1 MFTKHNFKELVA
13 FGGTINKKDST
24 IIGVIGAMLLFL
36 LWYAVTAT
44 EAISPK
50 ILPNPVAMLKTIPTL
65 ITDQHLFFN
74 IGYTVVLNLLGY
86 VLALTIA
93 LPLGFVIGIYP
104 LPNALFKK
112 YFEGLRYLPLPT
124 VSGIFIAIFGLSF
137 GMKAKFLAFG
147 ILIFTLPSVIQKIT
161 DLQNPSN
168 EKDYIYIQSA
178 KTMGMTNW
186 QMFRYVYIPYVM
198 DRVYGDIRSLVAISY
213 TYVVIAECLNKEGG
227 IGAAIQT
234 LTRQSRTPEIYALLF
249 IIVLIGIS
257 QDYLFKIMDPVLF
270 KHHKQ

>member
-1 MFTKHNFKELVA
+1 MFVNYKELTR
-13 FGGTINKKDST
+13 FGGVISKRDNTIVG
-24 IIGVIGAMLLFL
+24 IIGAVILLI
-36 LWYAVTAT
+36 LWYVVTVT
-44 EAISPK
+44 GAINPK
-50 ILPNPVAMLKTIPTL
+50 ILPNPIDVVTSIPSLAMEN
-65 ITDQHLFFN
+65 HLFFN
-74 IGYTVVLNLLGY
+74 IGYTVLLNFLGY
-86 VLALTIA
+86 VIALSIA
-93 LPLGFVIGIYP
+93 LPLGFLIGIYP

-124 VSGIFIAIFGLSF
+124 VSGIFIAIFGLGF

-147 ILIFTLPSVIQKIT
+147 ILIFTLPAIIQKIN

-198 DRVYGDIRSLVAISY
+198 DKIYGDIRSLVAISY

-227 IGAAIQT
+227 IGASIQT
-234 LTRQSRTPEIYALLF
+234 LTRQSMTPEIYALLF
-249 IIVLIGIS
+249 IIVLIGIL
-257 QDYLFKIMDPVLF
+257 QDYLFKVMEPVIF